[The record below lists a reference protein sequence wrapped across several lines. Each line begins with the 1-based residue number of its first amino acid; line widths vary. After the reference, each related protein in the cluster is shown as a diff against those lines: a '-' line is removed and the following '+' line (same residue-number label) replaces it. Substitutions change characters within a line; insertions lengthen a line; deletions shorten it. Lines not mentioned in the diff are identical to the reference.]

1 MTSLFVGKLGQT
13 KHGCNGVI
21 ETVQLEIVQKTN
33 ALRHEDAV
41 RDYQDS

>member
-1 MTSLFVGKLGQT
+1 MDGTA
-13 KHGCNGVI
+13 VI

-41 RDYQDS
+41 RDYQGS